1 MSAEATAGPTA
12 GEAQD
17 GSGRAAGRVPASR
30 KETTLWLLDELVPG
44 SGANNLS
51 LALRVR
57 GRLDTAATTH
67 ALRLLTERFEVLRT
81 VYRRDGAE
89 LTRAVMP
96 SLTVGLEEAE
106 HRGGAEDEPA
116 VLTAFVARP
125 FTPDGSPLVRAL
137 LLHGPDADV
146 LCLALHHAVSDVQST
161 AILRAE
167 FVALYEAVLE
177 GGHPAPAEVPA
188 LHEPAPSP
196 ESRAYWQQRMA
207 GFRSSGL
214 ELLCE
219 QRDQPV
225 TTLQGDEVT
234 HVLSAEAHAVV
245 RRLQRELRA
254 PESVV
259 LLTAYAVLLAAHGAG
274 PDLTIGSPVNTRPRE
289 AVDAVGYHSNL
300 VVLRLLLDR
309 DATFRDLT
317 ALTRRT
323 FMEAMAHK
331 DVPTDDVLDMV
342 ERDGSGW
349 RNALFKHVFNYVPF
363 AEDQRTFTLAGAEA
377 ELLVVENGFSQFD
390 LEFFVSA
397 NQETATVRAAFYTGV
412 LDRSDVEL
420 MVRRYDALLVALG
433 TGADT
438 PIASLPTWSARD
450 HEVIDAANATDRVI
464 DLPSVLT
471 GFARRAAADPSA
483 VAVREGDR
491 TATYGGLW
499 SAAVDT
505 AARLAEAGVRPGD
518 VVALLLPRGA
528 ALAASVFGTWLAG
541 AAYLP
546 LDPNHPVERL
556 TYQLDDTRARVVI
569 VGAGIT
575 APEGHA
581 AVPATDWERVPQ
593 VPVDEA
599 AVKAD
604 PDALAYV
611 IHTSG
616 STGKPKGIPIRH
628 GSLVNHIVDYAERF
642 GVAGATRPTGWLST
656 YSFDTSSLELMMPL
670 LHGGH
675 TVVLPDEARTDGTLL
690 AAAVTGHDIGLL
702 QATPTTWRLV
712 AQRIADVAAGRV
724 LLTGGEPLP
733 AELAT
738 RLLDAGAELWNV
750 YGPTESTIWATAGRV
765 PAGHGG
771 RVDVGS
777 PVANTRIFIADPHG
791 RPLPV
796 GLRGEL
802 CVAGVGVASGYH
814 ERPDLSAERFGE
826 NAEYGRFHRSGDVAR
841 WRTDGRID
849 LFGRRDRQVKL
860 RGNRIEP
867 AEIEAVLLAHPD
879 VEAAAVVVVGDPG
892 ADGYLAAFVRVPRR
906 PEAVDELW
914 DHAHGQLPRSVV
926 PHRFIAVD
934 AFPRTGSDKVDHLA
948 LAEQAARHSGPAV
961 GGHGADSAAG
971 TQDDLTATVV
981 GLFAEL
987 LDRSDLDA
995 GAHFFA
1001 NGGHSLLAVAL
1012 AQRIKDITGVRLAL
1026 TDVFETPTPAALADR
1041 LRRLA

>member
-1 MSAEATAGPTA
+1 MSPEPPAAT
-12 GEAQD
+12 AQD
-17 GSGRAAGRVPASR
+17 GSGPAAGHERASR

-57 GRLDTAATTH
+57 GRLDATATAQ
-67 ALRLLTERFEVLRT
+67 AVRLLTDRFEVLRT
-81 VYRRDGAE
+81 VYHRDGAA
-89 LTRAVMP
+89 LAKAVVP
-96 SLTVGLEEAE
+96 SLALTLEEAE
-106 HRGGAEDEPA
+106 HHGGAEDEPA

-167 FVALYEAVLE
+167 FVTLYEAVLE

-188 LHEPAPSP
+188 LRAPAPSP
-196 ESRAYWQQRMA
+196 ESRAYWQERMA
-207 GFRSSGL
+207 GFSSSGL

-219 QRDQPV
+219 QRDQSV
-225 TTLQGDEVT
+225 TTLRGDEVT
-234 HVLSAEAHAVV
+234 HVLSPEAHGVV

-259 LLTAYAVLLAAHGAG
+259 LLAAYAVLLAAHGAG

-317 ALTRRT
+317 ALTRRS

-331 DVPTDDVLDMV
+331 DVPADDVLDMV
-342 ERDGSGW
+342 ERGDSGW

-363 AEDQRTFTLAGAEA
+363 ADDQRAFTLAGAEA
-377 ELLVVENGFSQFD
+377 QLLVVENGFSQFD

-397 NQETATVRAAFYTGV
+397 NSETATVRAAFYTGV

-420 MVRRYDALLVALG
+420 MVQRYDALLVALG

-438 PIASLPTWSARD
+438 PIASLPSWSARD
-450 HEVIDAANATDRVI
+450 HEVIDAANATDRAI

-471 GFARRAAADPSA
+471 GFARRAAADPTA
-483 VAVREGDR
+483 VAVREGDS
-491 TATYGGLW
+491 TATYGALW

-505 AARLAEAGVRPGD
+505 AARLTEAGVRPGD
-518 VVALLLPRGA
+518 VVALLLRRGP

-546 LDPNHPVERL
+546 LDPNHPAERL

-575 APEGHA
+575 APQGRTT
-581 AVPATDWERVPQ
+581 VPATDWDRVPQ
-593 VPVDEA
+593 VPVDET

-642 GVAGATRPTGWLST
+642 GVAGSTRPTGWLST

-675 TVVLPDEARTDGTLL
+675 TVVLPDEARTDGALL
-690 AAAVTGHDIGLL
+690 AAAVTTHDIGLL
-702 QATPTTWRLV
+702 QATPTTWRIV
-712 AQRIADVAAGRV
+712 AHAAAEVTAGRV

-733 AELAT
+733 AELAA
-738 RLLDAGAELWNV
+738 RLIDAGAELWNV

-765 PAGHGG
+765 AGHDG

-791 RPLPV
+791 KALPV

-802 CVAGVGVASGYH
+802 CVAGVGVASGYY
-814 ERPDLSAERFGE
+814 ERPELTAERFGE

-841 WRTDGRID
+841 WRPDGRID
-849 LFGRRDRQVKL
+849 LFGRMDRQVKL

-867 AEIEAVLLAHPD
+867 AEIEAVLLTHPD

-892 ADGYLAAFVRVPRR
+892 ADGYLAAFVRVPGR
-906 PEAVDELW
+906 PGAVDELW

-961 GGHGADSAAG
+961 GDRDADDADRD
-971 TQDDLTATVV
+971 DDLTATLV
-981 GLFAEL
+981 GLFGEL
-987 LDRSDLDA
+987 LDRTDLDA
-995 GAHFFA
+995 GTHFFA
-1001 NGGHSLLAVAL
+1001 NGGHSLLAVSL
-1012 AQRIKDITGVRLAL
+1012 AQRIRDTTGVRLAL
-1026 TDVFETPTPAALADR
+1026 TDVFETPTPATLADR
-1041 LRRLA
+1041 LRRLV

>member
-1 MSAEATAGPTA
+1 MSPELPATT
-12 GEAQD
+12 AQD
-17 GSGRAAGRVPASR
+17 GPALPTGHVRPSR

-51 LALRVR
+51 LAVRVR
-57 GRLDTAATTH
+57 GRLDTAAAAH
-67 ALRLLTERFEVLRT
+67 AVRLLTERFEVLRT
-81 VYRRDGAE
+81 VYHREGAE
-89 LTRAVMP
+89 LTRTVAPSVAVD
-96 SLTVGLEEAE
+96 LEEAE
-106 HRGGAEDEPA
+106 HHGGEQDEQA
-116 VLTAFVARP
+116 LLTAFVARP

-137 LLHGPDADV
+137 LLHGRDTDV

-161 AILRAE
+161 VILRVE
-167 FVALYEAVLE
+167 FVTLYEAVLQ
-177 GGHPAPAEVPA
+177 GGRPRPVEVPA
-188 LHEPAPSP
+188 LREPAPST
-196 ESRAYWQQRMA
+196 ESRGYWQERMA

-219 QRDQPV
+219 QREQPV
-225 TTLQGDEVT
+225 TTLRGDDVT
-234 HVLSAEAHAVV
+234 HVLSPEAHAVV

-342 ERDGSGW
+342 ERGGSGW
-349 RNALFKHVFNYVPF
+349 RSALFKHVFNYVPF
-363 AEDQRTFTLAGAEA
+363 TEDQRTFDLAGAEA

-397 NQETATVRAAFYTGV
+397 SRDTATVRAAFYTGV
-412 LDRSDVEL
+412 LDRPDVEL

-433 TGADT
+433 AGVDT
-438 PIASLPTWSARD
+438 PIASLPSWSARD
-450 HEVIDAANATDRVI
+450 HEVIDAANATARAI
-464 DLPSVLT
+464 ELPSVLT
-471 GFARRAAADPSA
+471 GFARRAAADPAA

-491 TATYGGLW
+491 TATYGALW

-505 AARLAEAGVRPGD
+505 AARLTDAGVRPGD

-546 LDPNHPVERL
+546 LDPNHPEERL
-556 TYQLDDTRARVVI
+556 TYQLDDTRARVVV

-575 APEGHA
+575 APDGHVA
-581 AVPATDWERVPQ
+581 LPATAWDDVPQ
-593 VPVDEA
+593 VPVDEDE
-599 AVKAD
+599 AVKTD

-616 STGKPKGIPIRH
+616 STGRPKGIPIRH

-642 GVAGATRPTGWLST
+642 GVAESTRPTGWLST
-656 YSFDTSSLELMMPL
+656 YSFDTSALELMMPL

-675 TVVLPDEARTDGTLL
+675 TVVLPDEARTDGALL
-690 AAAVTGHDIGLL
+690 AAAVTAHDIGLL

-712 AQRIADVAAGRV
+712 AREAADATAGRV
-724 LLTGGEPLP
+724 ILTGGEPLP

-750 YGPTESTIWATAGRV
+750 YGPTESTIWATAGAV
-765 PAGHGG
+765 PFGHGG
-771 RVDVGS
+771 RVDIGA
-777 PVANTRIFIADPHG
+777 PVANTRIFIADRHG

-814 ERPDLSAERFGE
+814 ERPELTAERFGE

-841 WRTDGRID
+841 WRPDGRID
-849 LFGRRDRQVKL
+849 LFGRMDRQVKL

-867 AEIEAVLLAHPD
+867 AEIEAVLLGHPD

-892 ADGYLAAFVRVPRR
+892 ADGYLAAFVRVPGR

-948 LAEQAARHSGPAV
+948 LAEQAAGFSGPAV
-961 GGHGADSAAG
+961 GRREAG
-971 TQDDLTATVV
+971 DTAGDDLTATVI

-1001 NGGHSLLAVAL
+1001 NGGHSLLAVSL

-1041 LRRLA
+1041 LRRLV

>member
-12 GEAQD
+12 GETQD
-17 GSGRAAGRVPASR
+17 GSGRAAGRVPATR

-57 GRLDTAATTH
+57 GRLDAAATAH

-81 VYRRDGAE
+81 VYQRDGAE
-89 LTRAVMP
+89 LTRAVLP
-96 SLTVGLEEAE
+96 SLAVGLEEAE

-167 FVALYEAVLE
+167 FVAFYEAVLE

-196 ESRAYWQQRMA
+196 ESRGYWQQRMA

-420 MVRRYDALLVALG
+420 MVQRYDALLVALG

-438 PIASLPTWSARD
+438 PIASLPSWSARD
-450 HEVIDAANATDRVI
+450 HEVIDAANATDRAI
-464 DLPSVLT
+464 GLPSVLT
-471 GFARRAAADPSA
+471 GFARRAAADPAA
-483 VAVREGDR
+483 VAVREGER

-546 LDPNHPVERL
+546 LDPNHPGERL

-581 AVPATDWERVPQ
+581 AVPATDWEQVPQ

-599 AVKAD
+599 AVNAD

-642 GVAGATRPTGWLST
+642 GVAGSTRPTGWLST

-712 AQRIADVAAGRV
+712 AHQAADVAAGRV

-802 CVAGVGVASGYH
+802 CVAGVGVAAGYH
-814 ERPDLSAERFGE
+814 ERPDLTAERFGE

-971 TQDDLTATVV
+971 AQDDLTATVV
-981 GLFAEL
+981 GLFADL

-1041 LRRLA
+1041 LRRLV

>member
-1 MSAEATAGPTA
+1 MSRELPAAT
-12 GEAQD
+12 AQD
-17 GSGRAAGRVPASR
+17 GPILPTGHVRPSR

-57 GRLDTAATTH
+57 GRLDTAAAAH
-67 ALRLLTERFEVLRT
+67 AVRLLTERFEVLRT
-81 VYRRDGAE
+81 VYHREGAE
-89 LTRAVMP
+89 LTRTVAPSVAVD
-96 SLTVGLEEAE
+96 LEEAE
-106 HRGGAEDEPA
+106 HHGGEQDEPA
-116 VLTAFVARP
+116 LLTAFVARP

-137 LLHGPDADV
+137 LLHGQDTDV

-167 FVALYEAVLE
+167 FVTLYEAALQ
-177 GGHPAPAEVPA
+177 GKHPEPVEVPA
-188 LHEPAPSP
+188 LREPAPSA
-196 ESRAYWQQRMA
+196 ESRDYWRERMA

-225 TTLQGDEVT
+225 TTLRGDEVT
-234 HVLSAEAHAVV
+234 HVLSPEAHAVV

-342 ERDGSGW
+342 ERAGSGW
-349 RNALFKHVFNYVPF
+349 RSALFKHVFNYVPF
-363 AEDQRTFTLAGAEA
+363 TEDQRTFDLVGAEA

-397 NQETATVRAAFYTGV
+397 NRDTATVRAAFYTGV
-412 LDRSDVEL
+412 LDRPDVEL

-433 TGADT
+433 TGVDT
-438 PIASLPTWSARD
+438 PIASLPSWSARD

-464 DLPSVLT
+464 ELPSVLT
-471 GFARRAAADPSA
+471 GFARRAAADPAA

-491 TATYGGLW
+491 TATYGSLW

-505 AARLAEAGVRPGD
+505 AARLTDAGVRPGD

-528 ALAASVFGTWLAG
+528 ALAASVFGTWLTG

-546 LDPNHPVERL
+546 LDPNHPEERL
-556 TYQLDDTRARVVI
+556 TYQLDDTRARAVV

-575 APEGHA
+575 APDGHLV
-581 AVPATDWERVPQ
+581 VPATAWDDVPQ

-616 STGKPKGIPIRH
+616 STGRPKGIPIRH
-628 GSLVNHIVDYAERF
+628 GSLANHIVDYAERF
-642 GVAGATRPTGWLST
+642 GVAGSTRPTGWLST

-670 LHGGH
+670 LYGGH
-675 TVVLPDEARTDGTLL
+675 TVVLPDEARTDGALL
-690 AAAVTGHDIGLL
+690 AAAVTAHDIGLL

-712 AQRIADVAAGRV
+712 AREAAGATAGRV
-724 LLTGGEPLP
+724 VLTGGEPLP

-750 YGPTESTIWATAGRV
+750 YGPTESTIWATAGAV
-765 PAGHGG
+765 PSGHGG
-771 RVDVGS
+771 RVDIGA

-814 ERPDLSAERFGE
+814 ERPELTAERFGE

-841 WRTDGRID
+841 WRPDGRID
-849 LFGRRDRQVKL
+849 LFGRMDRQVKL

-867 AEIEAVLLAHPD
+867 AEIEAVLLGHPD

-892 ADGYLAAFVRVPRR
+892 ADGYLAAFVRVPGR

-961 GGHGADSAAG
+961 GRRESGAAAG
-971 TQDDLTATVV
+971 DDLTATVI

-1001 NGGHSLLAVAL
+1001 NGGHSLLAVSL

-1041 LRRLA
+1041 LRRLV